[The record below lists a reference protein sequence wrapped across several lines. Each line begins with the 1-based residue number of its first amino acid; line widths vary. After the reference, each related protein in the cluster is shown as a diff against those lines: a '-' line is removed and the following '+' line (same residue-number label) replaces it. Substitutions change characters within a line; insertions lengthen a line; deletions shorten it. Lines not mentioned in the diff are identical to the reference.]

1 MLKTFIIALAGF
13 LFFLIFHVIYFRRSL
28 PTARF
33 FAMVRI
39 YICTAVLLPFAY
51 LSTPDDLGFIPAS
64 FQPCGHALGILN
76 TLLVSTFLFM
86 AYSMFYFL
94 VDRGF
99 SGRIMIEIEQSPS
112 CCLARDEIPK
122 LYSLEMVLE
131 RRLGEMISIGRVVRN
146 GERYCNTAAGSRAAK
161 LFLFVKEFL
170 RLGPGG

>member
-1 MLKTFIIALAGF
+1 MLPL
-13 LFFLIFHVIYFRRSL
+13 
-28 PTARF
+28 
-33 FAMVRI
+33 
-39 YICTAVLLPFAY
+39 AY

-64 FQPCGHALGILN
+64 FQPCGHLLGILN
-76 TLLVSTFLFM
+76 SLLVYTFLFM

-112 CCLARDEIPK
+112 HCLARDEIPK

-131 RRLGEMISIGRVVRN
+131 RRLGEMLSIGRIVRN
-146 GERYCNTAAGSRAAK
+146 GERYCNTAAGNRAAR